1 MHLPTSITNIE
12 KGALND
18 LGVELLFVDYLKE
31 EISDELFNIYLE
43 SGDNIRI
50 LFKDQWTMVHNLYI
64 PSEYYYSILDYNIF
78 NISLKGLMNDFNKI
92 YEFEDF
98 LTHSDYQ
105 KYLNLMYEYC
115 ELIINTVEDVNNILK
130 LKVEY
135 FDNVINSIYLNKED
149 YYFYYLD
156 GNNEEIIIEDVN
168 GSVFLENNLHIK
180 YRENIEDDEEIDD
193 ELIENKDEI
202 K

>member
-1 MHLPTSITNIE
+1 MFYYLNQNVKYLRKSRKMTQPELAEMLNISTSS
-12 KGALND
+12 LNNFE
-18 LGVELLFVDYLKE
+18 GGQKNT
-31 EISDELFNIYLE
+31 SLE
-43 SGDNIRI
+43 
-50 LFKDQWTMVHNLYI
+50 V
-64 PSEYYYSILDYNIF
+64 LDKLRNIF